1 MTAPLLAAALVAAVV
16 AELVRAHAARLG
28 LVDAPGGRSSHSRPT
43 PRGAGLG
50 IALGVAAGAAFGGLG
65 SEAIALL
72 CAAQV
77 VGLLGLVD
85 DRRPLPPIPK
95 LAVLATAAVAALV
108 AAGPFERL
116 PLPSPLDLPLGA
128 AAIPFTLLWIVAITN
143 FFNFMDGL
151 DGLATGQ
158 LVLSGAVAWAAGW
171 SADAQLLGALA
182 AVSAAVLL
190 PSNWSPARFFLGDA
204 GSLFSGFL
212 LAVLPLLAPTPS
224 RSGAGVVTA
233 TALGC
238 FLLDP
243 LATLLRRARRGA
255 PLLSGHRE
263 HAYQRLAAAAG
274 SHARV
279 VAGVLLLQALAAGA
293 ALAVA
298 RDREIALFGPAA
310 ALLLSAILVV
320 AAARL
325 PERP

>member
-1 MTAPLLAAALVAAVV
+1 MAV
-16 AELVRAHAARLG
+16 
-28 LVDAPGGRSSHSRPT
+28 
-43 PRGAGLG
+43 
-50 IALGVAAGAAFGGLG
+50 
-65 SEAIALL
+65 
-72 CAAQV
+72 
-77 VGLLGLVD
+77 
-85 DRRPLPPIPK
+85 
-95 LAVLATAAVAALV
+95 
-108 AAGPFERL
+108 
-116 PLPSPLDLPLGA
+116 
-128 AAIPFTLLWIVAITN
+128 PFTILWIVAITN

-171 SADAQLLGALA
+171 SADAQLLSASA
-182 AVSAAVLL
+182 AVAAAVLL

-212 LAVLPLLAPTPS
+212 LAVLPLLAPAGD
-224 RSGAGVVTA
+224 RSGAGVATA

-243 LATLLRRARRGA
+243 LVTLLRRARRGA
-255 PLLSGHRE
+255 HLLSGHRE

-298 RDREIALFGPAA
+298 RNRAVALLGPAA
-310 ALLLSAILVV
+310 ALLLSTVLV
-320 AAARL
+320 AAAARVRA
-325 PERP
+325 RP